1 MSHQFNA
8 PEDVMRRAIEL
19 ARRGLGSVEPNP
31 PVGAVIVDAQQRL
44 IAEGF
49 HHRFG
54 AAHAE
59 VDAIDQAGE
68 RARGQTLFVTLE
80 PCRHTGKTPPCTQAI
95 RRAGI
100 ERVVI
105 GTRDP
110 ADHNSGRGI
119 AELQH
124 AGLEVQTGF
133 LESEARQLI
142 APFAML
148 QTERRPWVHAKWA
161 MSLDGKLATHSGH
174 SQWISDAD
182 SRGHV
187 HQLRGRM
194 DAILVG
200 ARTARL
206 DDPML
211 TARPPGPRTPL
222 RVVMDRLASMPLD
235 SQLVRTAHEIP
246 VVVCAGHAAPD
257 SDVARL
263 RQSGVEVL
271 QLDLE
276 GANSASRAAMV
287 LQELG
292 RRKLTHVVVEGGG
305 VVLGAFRDAGLI
317 DEVHVFVAPKLIGG
331 LGATTPMAG
340 AGLAFV
346 PQKAGI
352 DLLSVQ
358 RSGQDVYLHGR
369 VCRSEPTQ
377 QPGTDQGTAKV

>member
-8 PEDVMRRAIEL
+8 PEDIMRRAIEL
-19 ARRGLGSVEPNP
+19 ARRGIGSVEPNP

-44 IAEGF
+44 IAEGY
-49 HHRFG
+49 HRCFG

-119 AELQH
+119 AELQQ
-124 AGLEVQTGF
+124 AGLEVQAGF

-148 QTERRPWVHAKWA
+148 QTEGRPWVHAKWA

-174 SQWISDAD
+174 SRWISDAD
-182 SRGHV
+182 SRRHV
-187 HQLRGRM
+187 HQLRGKM

-206 DDPML
+206 DDPLL
-211 TARPPGPRTPL
+211 TARPPGQRTPL
-222 RVVMDRLASMPLD
+222 RVVMDRLASLPLD
-235 SQLVRTAHEIP
+235 SQLLRTAHEIP
-246 VVVCAGHAAPD
+246 VLVFAGHAAPD

-305 VVLGAFRDAGLI
+305 VVLGAFRDAELI

-340 AGLAFV
+340 VGLAFV
-346 PQKAGI
+346 PQNAGI
-352 DLLSVQ
+352 ELLNVQ

-369 VCRSEPTQ
+369 VCRSAPTR
-377 QPGTDQGTAKV
+377 QPETDQGAAKV

>member
-1 MSHQFNA
+1 YRRTLTTFYMDVC
-8 PEDVMRRAIEL
+8 PEKVD
-19 ARRGLGSVEPNP
+19 SV
-31 PVGAVIVDAQQRL
+31 
-44 IAEGF
+44 
-49 HHRFG
+49 
-54 AAHAE
+54 
-59 VDAIDQAGE
+59 DQIIQKYDHKME
-68 RARGQTLFVTLE
+68 TLFVTLE

-119 AELQH
+119 SELQH

-182 SRGHV
+182 SRRHV

-200 ARTARL
+200 ARTAQL

-246 VVVCAGHAAPD
+246 VVVFAGHAASD
-257 SDVARL
+257 SNVARL

-276 GANSASRAAMV
+276 GSHSASRAAMA

-292 RRKLTHVVVEGGG
+292 RRNLTHVLVEGGG

-331 LGATTPMAG
+331 LAATTPMAG
-340 AGLAFV
+340 AGLASV
-346 PQKAGI
+346 PQSAGI
-352 DLLSVQ
+352 ELLSVQ
-358 RSGQDVYLHGR
+358 RSGQDIYLQGR
-369 VCRSEPTQ
+369 VCRSAPNQ
-377 QPGTDQGTAKV
+377 QPGTDQGPAIV